1 MYQKL
6 DIKISPNELKNST
19 ELKNA
24 SSLKSPFSN
33 LMLRKIMIHQKIKT
47 LNQIK
52 KMKKD
57 NKKKFFKQNNLYI
70 NFSDFQEQNL
80 KNKNE
85 NIYEHNNS
93 FKFQK
98 NTKSKIISDEN
109 NYVKS
114 IGNEGFTSCG
124 KIFKNRNIRPL
135 KLLLPAGK
143 TLNNLKIKSYT
154 NKNKDNSN
162 KKIVFLNN
170 KMLKINKMN
179 ITINKLPRLFNSD
192 DKTIRSTK
200 RFLPEIQEKKNFS
213 NKRKQNILYRNKINN
228 NNIIINNSNFIKTAQ
243 ISIYENNNPKIL
255 FKNKTN
261 NSIVVNNLENY
272 KGISVGKIDN
282 NIIYNS
288 INIFQKDKLNNL
300 VENNLNFNSLSN
312 SNRDNKK
319 KHSNIYKLLKL
330 KNIIENKG

>member
-1 MYQKL
+1 MYPKL
-6 DIKISPNELKNST
+6 DIKISPNELKNSA
-19 ELKNA
+19 ELKNV

-52 KMKKD
+52 KKQTD

-192 DKTIRSTK
+192 EKTIRSTK

-228 NNIIINNSNFIKTAQ
+228 NNIIINNSNFIKTA
-243 ISIYENNNPKIL
+243 IK
-255 FKNKTN
+255 
-261 NSIVVNNLENY
+261 V
-272 KGISVGKIDN
+272 
-282 NIIYNS
+282 
-288 INIFQKDKLNNL
+288 
-300 VENNLNFNSLSN
+300 
-312 SNRDNKK
+312 
-319 KHSNIYKLLKL
+319 
-330 KNIIENKG
+330 

>member
-1 MYQKL
+1 MYPKL
-6 DIKISPNELKNST
+6 DIKINPNEYKNT
-19 ELKNA
+19 RELTKV

-47 LNQIK
+47 LNQ
-52 KMKKD
+52 MKRKQKD

-93 FKFQK
+93 FKLHK
-98 NTKSKIISDEN
+98 NTNSKIISNEN
-109 NYVKS
+109 NCIKS
-114 IGNEGFTSCG
+114 LGNDGFTSCG
-124 KIFKNRNIRPL
+124 KNFRNRNIRPL

-154 NKNKDNSN
+154 NKHKENSN

-170 KMLKINKMN
+170 KELKINKMD
-179 ITINKLPRLFNSD
+179 ITINKLPRLFNSEE
-192 DKTIRSTK
+192 KIIRSTR
-200 RFLPEIQEKKNFS
+200 RFLPEIQENKNFI
-213 NKRKQNILYRNKINN
+213 NKRKQNILYRNKMNN
-228 NNIIINNSNFIKTAQ
+228 NHIIINNSNFIKTAQ

-261 NSIVVNNLENY
+261 NSININNFENY
-272 KGISVGKIDN
+272 KSISVGKIDN
-282 NIIYNS
+282 NVIYNS

-300 VENNLNFNSLSN
+300 VENNLNMNSLSS

-319 KHSNIYKLLKL
+319 RYSNIYKLFKL
-330 KNIIENKG
+330 KNVNENKS

>member
-1 MYQKL
+1 MYPKL
-6 DIKISPNELKNST
+6 DIKISPNELKNSA

-52 KMKKD
+52 KKQKD

-124 KIFKNRNIRPL
+124 KIFKNKNIRPL

-192 DKTIRSTK
+192 EKTIRSTK